1 MAKFKYQVDKRTKK
15 QPIVALSTFLPRLTK
30 VIHNMLKVTGN
41 PQHLPPSSSDTKQAI
56 TVIDICVFIRIVRNN
71 SNAYKAP

>member
-15 QPIVALSTFLPRLTK
+15 QPTVALSTFLPRLTK

-41 PQHLPPSSSDTKQAI
+41 PQHLPPPFLRYKTGNH
-56 TVIDICVFIRIVRNN
+56 RNRYLCIYPN
-71 SNAYKAP
+71 CEEQ

>member
-15 QPIVALSTFLPRLTK
+15 QPTVALSTFLSRLTK

-41 PQHLPPSSSDTKQAI
+41 PQHLPPPSSDTKQAI
-56 TVIDICVFIRIVRNN
+56 TVIDICVFIRTVRNN